1 MVGGNKFSIYMRAIH
16 LTDSI
21 ADGFPEYNELFVQNI
36 CPFFL
41 LRWEDLSNLGSLA
54 SVQSSR
60 WVDSHD
66 LYSVLWLVLSFTFA
80 PAAGPKSLGR

>member
-36 CPFFL
+36 CPFFC
-41 LRWEDLSNLGSLA
+41 SG
-54 SVQSSR
+54 
-60 WVDSHD
+60 
-66 LYSVLWLVLSFTFA
+66 
-80 PAAGPKSLGR
+80 GRIYPT